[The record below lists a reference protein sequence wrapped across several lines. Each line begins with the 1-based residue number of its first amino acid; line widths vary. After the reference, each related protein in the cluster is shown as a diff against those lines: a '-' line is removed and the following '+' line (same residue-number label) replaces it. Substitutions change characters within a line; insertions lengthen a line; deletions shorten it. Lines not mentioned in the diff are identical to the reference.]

1 MDVPRH
7 VPLADPFVFAHKG
20 WFYLY
25 GTNDAAPDEGL
36 PVWRSRDML
45 RWEELGMALR
55 RGDAYGRR
63 GFWAGCVLARG
74 GKFYI
79 LYTANEQ
86 LAVAVADSPAG
97 PFRGLSENWDPMPG
111 GGDKEIDADW
121 FVDTDGAVYIVFVRL
136 GGGNRIFIA
145 RMKDDLSGYDIST
158 ARECIKAELPWENAS
173 DANWP
178 VVEAGSLH
186 RRGDVYYLIYTA
198 NDFRNPKYAIGYAT
212 GPTPFG
218 PWTRFSGNPIQI
230 EAGDVHGTGC
240 GQLIK
245 AGRQLY
251 MVFHA
256 HAEAGVF
263 PRRTARRK
271 ARFVKQG
278 VGLPD
283 RLELYGDLEFMM
295 AG

>member
-1 MDVPRH
+1 
-7 VPLADPFVFAHKG
+7 
-20 WFYLY
+20 
-25 GTNDAAPDEGL
+25 
-36 PVWRSRDML
+36 
-45 RWEELGMALR
+45 
-55 RGDAYGRR
+55 
-63 GFWAGCVLARG
+63 
-74 GKFYI
+74 
-79 LYTANEQ
+79 
-86 LAVAVADSPAG
+86 
-97 PFRGLSENWDPMPG
+97 
-111 GGDKEIDADW
+111 
-121 FVDTDGAVYIVFVRL
+121 
-136 GGGNRIFIA
+136 
-145 RMKDDLSGYDIST
+145 
-158 ARECIKAELPWENAS
+158 
-173 DANWP
+173 
-178 VVEAGSLH
+178 LH

-198 NDFRNPKYAIGYAT
+198 NDFRNPKYAIGYAS